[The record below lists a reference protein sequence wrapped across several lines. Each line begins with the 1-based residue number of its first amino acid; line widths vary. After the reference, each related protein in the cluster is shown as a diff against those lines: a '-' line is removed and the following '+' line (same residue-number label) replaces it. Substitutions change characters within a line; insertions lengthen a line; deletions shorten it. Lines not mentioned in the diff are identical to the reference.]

1 MLEYFYR
8 QTYIHKTFP
17 PHLFKKIKKKNLS
30 CLLGIYKMS

>member
-17 PHLFKKIKKKNLS
+17 PHLFKKIKKKKPKLFTWN
-30 CLLGIYKMS
+30 I

>member
-17 PHLFKKIKKKNLS
+17 PHLFKKIKKKKKPKLFTWN
-30 CLLGIYKMS
+30 I